1 MYLASAYAQEAP
13 EPPSPARQCADAAAG
28 REAEVCLRLAA
39 DHPEAIDGIAAA
51 MRTHMDRRSAGDRE
65 LLQALLWL
73 MTDERAVEGAGLL
86 GTLRDP
92 RAIPPLVAAAESRSP
107 AIAVAS
113 VEALGRY
120 SEGLEPLSRFLLEVH
135 LPMEV
140 RQASARALGTMGGV
154 DAEDVLLATLRRRN
168 VPLELRDTMLE
179 VVRANYPTRLSELGG
194 QVGEDGSFWLAA
206 GGGWGL
212 GYTLY
217 ATGRFGQTDLGPLG
231 AGSGALAGATT
242 AYLVG
247 RAWPMEAGDAAFV
260 STNGIAFGLGGHFLG
275 RGLAPLD
282 PERWSL
288 IGGLAGETAGFGTGF
303 LLRRAHR
310 GTTHDGF
317 EAAAL
322 SGTLA
327 LTLSSLVVERR
338 GITGGE
344 GAVDLA
350 AGIGFVAGDVI
361 GQLAAPHVKLS
372 TADGVMITLAASY
385 GFTAGLLAPR
395 GGADRWPL
403 PFAGAGAG
411 ALAAYAL
418 AAPVE
423 LEPDVVGGAALGV
436 ALGAGL
442 GWGGGLLLDPD
453 DSTELPEIG
462 TLVGA
467 TGGVLVGGVLA
478 SRNKNPPEW
487 SDGVAI
493 VVATGFAGAQTAG
506 WVQVR
511 RDAGRPVSN
520 APLLLVP
527 SVVGAVAAVST
538 SHLDIPATSSFAAVS
553 LGLVGGYVAGVTN
566 ELAVPGDRGDRR
578 WLPSALVGSGVGLGV
593 GAVVMSPRVNVP
605 VLVVGLA
612 DAGGVLGGSAAALG
626 ASFASSN
633 GDVILGTS
641 LAGATVGFAGG
652 ALLGTSLAGKTRDVA
667 FLVPPST
674 TARFAVVPT
683 VFATPDGSV
692 PGAIVVIDHW

>member
-1 MYLASAYAQEAP
+1 MFFAAAYGQEAP
-13 EPPSPARQCADAAAG
+13 PPPSPARQCADAAAG

-51 MRTHMDRRSAGDRE
+51 MRTHMDRRSEGDRD

-73 MTDERAVEGAGLL
+73 MTDEQAVEGAVLL
-86 GTLRDP
+86 GELGDP
-92 RAIPPLVAAAESRSP
+92 RAVPPLVAAAESRSSV
-107 AIAVAS
+107 IAVAA
-113 VEALGRY
+113 VQALGRY
-120 SEGLEPLSRFLLEVH
+120 DEGLEPLSRFLLESH

-140 RQASARALGTMGGV
+140 RQASAEALGGMGGV
-154 DAEDVLLATLRRRN
+154 DAADVLLASLRRRN
-168 VPLELRDTMLE
+168 VPLDLRDTMLA

-217 ATGRFGQTDLGPLG
+217 AAGRFGQTDLGRLG

-242 AYLVG
+242 AYLAG
-247 RAWPMEAGDAAFV
+247 RAWPMEAGDASFIA
-260 STNGIAFGLGGHFLG
+260 TNGVAFGLGGHFLG

-282 PERWSL
+282 PERWSV
-288 IGGLAGETAGFGTGF
+288 IGGLVGETAGFGTGF
-303 LLRRAHR
+303 LLHRAHH
-310 GTTHDGF
+310 GTTEDGL
-317 EAAAL
+317 ETAAL

-327 LTLSSLVVERR
+327 LTLASFAANPHGGVR
-338 GITGGE
+338 GDGG
-344 GAVDLA
+344 VDLA
-350 AGIGFVAGDVI
+350 SGIGFVAGDVL
-361 GQLAAPHVKLS
+361 GQVVAPHVKLS
-372 TADGVMITLAASY
+372 TADGVMISLAASY

-395 GGADRWPL
+395 GDRDRWPL

-418 AAPVE
+418 AGPVE
-423 LEPDVVGGAALGV
+423 LEPDVVGGATLGV

-442 GWGGGLLLDPD
+442 GWGGGLLFDPD
-453 DSTELPEIG
+453 DSTELPEVA
-462 TLVGA
+462 TLAGA
-467 TGGVLVGGVLA
+467 TGGVLLGGMLA
-478 SRNKNPPEW
+478 ARNPNPPEW
-487 SDGVAI
+487 SDGVAV

-511 RDAGRPVSN
+511 NDAGRPTSN

-538 SHLDIPATSSFAAVS
+538 PHLDIPATSSFAAAS
-553 LGLVGGYVAGVTN
+553 LGLVGGYVAGVTG
-566 ELAVPGDRGDRR
+566 ELASRDDVGERR
-578 WLPSALVGSGVGLGV
+578 WLPYALVGSDVGLGV

-626 ASFASSN
+626 ASFATSDN
-633 GDVILGTS
+633 DVILGSS
-641 LAGATVGFAGG
+641 LAGATIGFAGG
-652 ALLGTSLAGKTRDVA
+652 AVLGTSLAGKTRDVA
-667 FLVPPST
+667 FLTPPHT

-683 VFATPDGSV
+683 VFRADDGTV
-692 PGAIVVIDHW
+692 PGGLVVIDHW